1 MAIEYFSSIDLNQ
14 NQILRP
20 VIHNSGTIADNAGI
34 LGQLYVHDTQNKLY
48 FHDGTNFI
56 DLTQQG
62 DITGI
67 TAGAGLGGS
76 SLTGPVPTL
85 SVNVDDS
92 SIEINSDT
100 LRVKAGGITS
110 AMLSGS
116 IAITKLAANKII
128 VSDGSQTND
137 LTLGDTL
144 TITGT
149 APISFEKGGDDAF
162 AISAANAT
170 ATAKGVAS
178 FPTSDFSVT
187 NGAVAIKNL
196 GVSNGQLAGSIANS
210 KLVNDGITIG
220 TADTSLGGTVT
231 ALVGLTDLDLT
242 SGNKTIFDTVGSN
255 TLTMGAS
262 GTTIAI
268 PGNLTVTG
276 TTTYKNETIQIV
288 ADNSL
293 AFRAGDGNNHEIILT
308 AADATSDKTIT
319 LPDTAGTVALTSQIT
334 GTNSGTNTGDVTL
347 VTSSHDYLSI
357 SSQAITLGAI
367 DLAADVTGTLPT
379 ANTAAKVTSIV
390 AGNGIDV
397 NNSGVGDV
405 TITAEAATSSNQ
417 GVVEIA
423 SADEAKNGSG
433 TDKVVDASQL
443 GARSVIST
451 ISKSSIDGSTN
462 KRAIINHALN
472 TYDITVE
479 LYLNTD
485 ALLRST
491 VHAEVTRTNGGSTA
505 SANHITVDFAQD
517 IPADVNVVIIS
528 SKGGTSKTPTYN

>member
-1 MAIEYFSSIDLNQ
+1 MAIEYYSSIDLNQ

-116 IAITKLAANKII
+116 IAVGKLAASTITI
-128 VSDGSQTND
+128 SDGSQSEA
-137 LTLGDTL
+137 LSLGDTV
-144 TITGT
+144 TISGT
-149 APISFEKGGDDAF
+149 APIGFAKEGTDAF

-170 ATAKGVAS
+170 ASAKGVAS

-187 NGAVAIKNL
+187 NGAVTIKSG
-196 GVSNGQLAGSIANS
+196 GVSNTQLAGSIANS
-210 KLVNDGITIG
+210 KLASSAITIG
-220 TADTSLGGTVT
+220 GTSTSLGGTIT
-231 ALVGLTDLDLT
+231 ALTALTDLDLT
-242 SGNKTIFDTVGSN
+242 AGNKTIFDTVGSN

-268 PGNLTVTG
+268 PGNLTVAG
-276 TTTYKNETIQIV
+276 TTTYKNETIQVV
-288 ADNSL
+288 ADNTL
-293 AFRAGDGNNHEIILT
+293 AFRAGDGNSHEIKLT

-319 LPDTAGTVALTSQIT
+319 LPNTTGTVALTSQIT

-347 VTSSHDYLSI
+347 GGSLDYLTI
-357 SSQAITLGAI
+357 SNQVITRNAINLTT
-367 DLAADVTGTLPT
+367 DVTGVLPA
-379 ANTAAKVTSIV
+379 ANLPDAADN
-390 AGNGIDV
+390 A
-397 NNSGVGDV
+397 
-405 TITAEAATSSNQ
+405 Q
-417 GVVEIA
+417 GVVELA
-423 SADEAKNGSG
+423 SATEAKNGSG
-433 TDKVVDASQL
+433 TAKVIDASQL
-443 GARSVIST
+443 GARSVIAT
-451 ISKSSIDGSTN
+451 IAASSVNAATN
-462 KRAIINHALN
+462 KRALITHSLGTKDIIIEM
-472 TYDITVE
+472 YDTTT
-479 LYLNTD
+479 N
-485 ALLRST
+485 AT
-491 VHAEVTRTNGGSTA
+491 VHAEVTRTSNGSTA
-505 SANHITVDFAQD
+505 DDNKITIDFGTSITND
-517 IPADVNVVIIS
+517 IKVVITS
-528 SKGGTSKTPTYN
+528 NKGGTGVTPTYA

>member
-1 MAIEYFSSIDLNQ
+1 MAIEYYSSIDLNQ

-162 AISAANAT
+162 TISAANAT
-170 ATAKGVAS
+170 ATSKGVAS

-187 NGAVAIKNL
+187 NGAVAIKSG
-196 GVSNGQLAGSIANS
+196 GVSNTQLAGSIANS
-210 KLVNDGITIG
+210 KLVHDGITIG

-268 PGNLTVTG
+268 PGNLTVAG
-276 TTTYKNETIQIV
+276 TTTYKNETIQVV
-288 ADNSL
+288 ADNTL
-293 AFRAGDGNNHEIILT
+293 AFRAGDGNSHEIKLT

-319 LPDTAGTVALTSQIT
+319 LPNTTGTVALTSQIT

-347 VTSSHDYLSI
+347 GGSLDYLTI
-357 SSQAITLGAI
+357 SNQVITRNAINLTT
-367 DLAADVTGTLPT
+367 DVTGVLPA
-379 ANTAAKVTSIV
+379 ANLPDAADD
-390 AGNGIDV
+390 A
-397 NNSGVGDV
+397 
-405 TITAEAATSSNQ
+405 Q
-417 GVVEIA
+417 GVVELA
-423 SADEAKNGSG
+423 SATEAKNGSG
-433 TDKVVDASQL
+433 TAKVIDASQL
-443 GARSVIST
+443 GARSVIAT
-451 ISKSSIDGSTN
+451 ISASSIQGSTN
-462 KRAIINHALN
+462 KRATITHSLN
-472 TYDITVE
+472 TKDIIIEMYDTTT
-479 LYLNTD
+479 N
-485 ALLRST
+485 AT
-491 VHAEVTRTNGGSTA
+491 VHAEVTRTSNGSTGDD
-505 SANHITVDFAQD
+505 NKITVDFAQD
-517 IPADVNVVIIS
+517 ITNDIKVVITS
-528 SKGGTSKTPTYN
+528 NKGGTGVTPTYA

>member
-1 MAIEYFSSIDLNQ
+1 MAIEYYSSIDLNQ

-20 VIHNSGTIADNAGI
+20 VIHNSGTIADNSGI

-116 IAITKLAANKII
+116 IAVGKLAASTITI
-128 VSDGSQTND
+128 ADASGQSEA
-137 LTLGDTL
+137 LSLGDTV

-149 APISFEKGGDDAF
+149 APLSFEKGGTDAF
-162 AISAANAT
+162 TISAANAT
-170 ATAKGVAS
+170 ASAVGVAK
-178 FPTSDFSVT
+178 FNNSDFAVSGTGDVT
-187 NGAVAIKNL
+187 IKSL
-196 GVSNGQLAGSIANS
+196 GVSNTQLAGGIANA
-210 KLVNDGITIG
+210 KLSNSAIIIG
-220 TADTSLGGTVT
+220 GTTTALGGTIT
-231 ALVGLTDLDLT
+231 ALTALTDLDLT
-242 SGNKTIFDTVGSN
+242 AGNKTIFDTVGSN

-293 AFRAGDGNNHEIILT
+293 AFRAGDGNSHEIILT

-347 VTSSHDYLSI
+347 GGSLDYLTI
-357 SSQAITLGAI
+357 SNQVITRNAI
-367 DLAADVTGTLPT
+367 DLTADVTGVLPA
-379 ANTAAKVTSIV
+379 ANLPDAADN
-390 AGNGIDV
+390 A
-397 NNSGVGDV
+397 
-405 TITAEAATSSNQ
+405 Q
-417 GVVEIA
+417 GVVELA
-423 SADEAKNGSG
+423 SATEAKNGSG
-433 TDKVVDASQL
+433 TAKVIDASQL
-443 GARSVIST
+443 GARSVIAT
-451 ISKSSIDGSTN
+451 IAASSVNAATN
-462 KRAIINHALN
+462 KRALITHSLGTKDIIIEM
-472 TYDITVE
+472 YDTTT
-479 LYLNTD
+479 N
-485 ALLRST
+485 AT
-491 VHAEVTRTNGGSTA
+491 VHAEVTRTSNGSSGDD
-505 SANHITVDFAQD
+505 NKITIDFGTSIDND
-517 IPADVNVVIIS
+517 IKVVITS
-528 SKGGTSKTPTYN
+528 NKGGTGVTPTYA